1 MIYNL
6 WTNCFILTLTFTLVG
21 NLVAQ
26 EKAMFSFGNGIEVV
40 APDSSIS
47 LKFNFNLQN
56 RLDVKTHS
64 TDDWE
69 VDEFSARI
77 RRFRLKFT
85 GFVLDPRITY
95 KIQLAMAPR
104 NNSNTT
110 LGQAPRV
117 MYDAMFSYR
126 VNDRFTIGFGQTAL
140 PGNRQRMNS
149 STALQMVDRS
159 RANSTYNLD
168 LDFGFHGQYKI
179 NPGARRPLVFHGAIT
194 TGEGQNWVIVDKA
207 GFSYTGR
214 LDWYPLGAFLGN
226 SEYKESDLEWHPE
239 PRLMAGIAYNFND
252 DAQRASGQR
261 GSLLND
267 YRDITT
273 LFTDI
278 ILKYQGWSVQG
289 AYIVR
294 DSDNPITNEQG
305 GNGFSYVHNGDG
317 LNFQIGKY
325 FRSKWEVVGQL
336 TYVTPDEEIENVASK
351 RRDWTVGLNRY
362 LHGRAV
368 KIQADFTLF
377 QSRTPGNDFTDQVGA
392 SFQAQI
398 GI

>member
-21 NLVAQ
+21 NLAAQ
-26 EKAMFSFGNGIEVV
+26 EKAMFSFGKGIEVV

-56 RLDVKTHS
+56 RFDIKTHS

-77 RRFRLKFT
+77 RRFRMKFT

-207 GFSYTGR
+207 GCSYTGR
-214 LDWYPLGAFLGN
+214 LDWYALGAFLGN
-226 SEYKESDLEWHPE
+226 SAYKESDLEWHPE
-239 PRLMAGIAYNFND
+239 PRLMTGVAYNFKHE
-252 DAQRASGQR
+252 QQQASGQLASLPNDLLTMMNR
-261 GSLLND
+261 ATATSPSSTGSGVQEASIVMVSGNRPTND
-267 YRDITT
+267 
-273 LFTDI
+273 
-278 ILKYQGWSVQG
+278 
-289 AYIVR
+289 
-294 DSDNPITNEQG
+294 PG
-305 GNGFSYVHNGDG
+305 GTAWREVHNGG
-317 LNFQIGKY
+317 TLTWLSGKC
-325 FRSKWEVVGQL
+325 FWS
-336 TYVTPDEEIENVASK
+336 TSASVA
-351 RRDWTVGLNRY
+351 R
-362 LHGRAV
+362 
-368 KIQADFTLF
+368 
-377 QSRTPGNDFTDQVGA
+377 
-392 SFQAQI
+392 
-398 GI
+398 

>member
-159 RANSTYNLD
+159 
-168 LDFGFHGQYKI
+168 
-179 NPGARRPLVFHGAIT
+179 
-194 TGEGQNWVIVDKA
+194 
-207 GFSYTGR
+207 
-214 LDWYPLGAFLGN
+214 
-226 SEYKESDLEWHPE
+226 
-239 PRLMAGIAYNFND
+239 
-252 DAQRASGQR
+252 
-261 GSLLND
+261 
-267 YRDITT
+267 
-273 LFTDI
+273 
-278 ILKYQGWSVQG
+278 
-289 AYIVR
+289 
-294 DSDNPITNEQG
+294 
-305 GNGFSYVHNGDG
+305 
-317 LNFQIGKY
+317 
-325 FRSKWEVVGQL
+325 
-336 TYVTPDEEIENVASK
+336 
-351 RRDWTVGLNRY
+351 
-362 LHGRAV
+362 
-368 KIQADFTLF
+368 
-377 QSRTPGNDFTDQVGA
+377 
-392 SFQAQI
+392 
-398 GI
+398 